1 MVEELYGKLDE
12 LAAEISDAKPEDN
25 EALEQ
30 FRIRFLGSKNVLKP
44 FFAEM
49 RNVPNEEKRN
59 YGQRLNQLREMA
71 QECYDNRK
79 DEITRAD
86 KKSASDA
93 IDLTAPGRPY
103 QAGSRHPVSI
113 VINEIIDIFARIGFV
128 VAEEREIE
136 DDWHNFSAMNTPE
149 NHPARDMQDTFYL
162 RDDKN
167 MLLRTHTSSV
177 QARVMTTQKPPI
189 RIIAPGRV
197 YRNETVSARS
207 HCQFHQVEG
216 LYIDENVSFADMKQT
231 LYYYAQSIYG
241 ADVKVR
247 LRPSYF
253 PFTEPSAEMDVY
265 WGLKDENDYRITKGT
280 GWLEILGCGMVDPQV
295 LINCDIDPDK
305 YSGFAFGM
313 GIERQAMLKYRVN
326 DIRAFFENDVRFLRQ
341 FSSAAI

>member
-1 MVEELYGKLDE
+1 
-12 LAAEISDAKPEDN
+12 
-25 EALEQ
+25 
-30 FRIRFLGSKNVLKP
+30 
-44 FFAEM
+44 
-49 RNVPNEEKRN
+49 
-59 YGQRLNQLREMA
+59 
-71 QECYDNRK
+71 
-79 DEITRAD
+79 
-86 KKSASDA
+86 
-93 IDLTAPGRPY
+93 
-103 QAGSRHPVSI
+103 
-113 VINEIIDIFARIGFV
+113 
-128 VAEEREIE
+128 
-136 DDWHNFSAMNTPE
+136 
-149 NHPARDMQDTFYL
+149 
-162 RDDKN
+162 
-167 MLLRTHTSSV
+167 
-177 QARVMTTQKPPI
+177 MTTQKPPI

-241 ADVKVR
+241 KDVKVR

-295 LINCDIDPDK
+295 LINCDIDPDR

-341 FSSAAI
+341 FSTAAI